1 MDFILDEAKYYVG
14 PCCDVELGLQAGIF
28 QFSISCSLALKRC
41 LLEVTA
47 EAIAVGK
54 MSCFNGCFTWLSGVV
69 AGYWLPG
76 WEMNRVVAGRQLNG
90 KGLTPNIQGL
100 TGHLWESSM
109 TFNACWSF
117 PVKMRLFPSR
127 LRLICQ
133 LQVRRKAKQSWMKT
147 RHSSFC
153 PPRKR
158 LACSTSLSIESSR

>member
-54 MSCFNGCFTWLSGVV
+54 MSCLNGCFTWLSGVV

-76 WEMNRVVAGRQLNG
+76 WKCNRVVAGRQLNG
-90 KGLTPNIQGL
+90 KRLTPKIQGL
-100 TGHLWESSM
+100 TGHL
-109 TFNACWSF
+109 
-117 PVKMRLFPSR
+117 
-127 LRLICQ
+127 
-133 LQVRRKAKQSWMKT
+133 
-147 RHSSFC
+147 
-153 PPRKR
+153 
-158 LACSTSLSIESSR
+158 